1 MSRLHEILSELE
13 DISKHPGRAVRNHIE
28 KTGKKAVG
36 CFPYYTPEEII
47 YAAGMLPVGMW
58 GGQSEI
64 KQADTYLQS
73 FCCSIMREN
82 LEQGMSGA
90 YDMLSA
96 VIIPTYC
103 DTLKCVCENWKV
115 AVPQIKTIPMVYPQ
129 NRATNAGI
137 AYLTEE
143 YRRLIKEL
151 EALTGAEITE
161 AELLK
166 SIALYE
172 GYRRTIRKFADISG
186 HYPKTLNARVRHAV
200 IKAGAF
206 CDKKIYSTM
215 IGELMAEL
223 KKLPSEKSEGIRVVI
238 TGILAE
244 PDALL
249 DLFVENGVTI
259 VADDLA
265 QESRQFRTS
274 VDKGETAMEMLA
286 YRNAGQVCSLLYDE
300 TKSRGTLLK
309 DLVKDNQANGV
320 IIVMMKFCDPEE
332 FDYPIYKK
340 ELEEEGIPMLYLE
353 IEQKMDSVEQLRTRI
368 QAFTEMVTHKSLPCG
383 GKENDDV
390 HGN

>member
-1 MSRLHEILSELE
+1 MSRLHEIINELE
-13 DISKHPGRAVRNHIE
+13 EIAKHPDRAVLMSME

-47 YAAGMLPVGMW
+47 YAAGMLPIGMW

-82 LEQGMSGA
+82 LEQGMSGV

-129 NRATNAGI
+129 NRTTSAGL
-137 AYLTEE
+137 AYMAAE
-143 YRRLIKEL
+143 YRRVIKEL
-151 EALTGAEITE
+151 EQLTGVEITE
-161 AELLK
+161 SELLK
-166 SIALYE
+166 SIDLYE
-172 GYRRTIRKFADISG
+172 GYRRTMRKFAVITG
-186 HYPKTLNARVRHAV
+186 EYPITLNARVRHAV
-200 IKAGAF
+200 IKAGFF
-206 CDKKIYSTM
+206 CDKRIYSMM
-215 IGELMAEL
+215 IGELLAEL
-223 KKLPSEKSEGIRVVI
+223 KKLPREKSEGVRVVI

-249 DLFVENGVTI
+249 NLFVENGMAI

-274 VDKGETAMEMLA
+274 VDREGDALERLVRRYANQMCTM
-286 YRNAGQVCSLLYDE
+286 LYDE
-300 TKSRGTLLK
+300 AKSKGTLLTE
-309 DLVKDNQANGV
+309 LVKENQADGV
-320 IIVMMKFCDPEE
+320 VVLIMKFCDPEE

-340 ELEEEGIPMLYLE
+340 ELEEQGVPMLYLE

-368 QAFTEMVTHKSLPCG
+368 QAFTEMVKQKGSPYG
-383 GKENDDV
+383 RKENDDV
-390 HGN
+390 HGD

>member
-1 MSRLHEILSELE
+1 MSRLHEIISELE
-13 DISKHPGRAVRNHIE
+13 EISMHPAQVVRDQME

-73 FCCSIMREN
+73 FCCSILREN
-82 LEQGMSGA
+82 LEQGMSGE

-103 DTLKCVCENWKV
+103 DALKCVCENWKV

-129 NRATNAGI
+129 NRATRAGI
-137 AYLTEE
+137 AYMKAE
-143 YRRLIKEL
+143 YSRVIKEL
-151 EALTGAEITE
+151 EELTGAEITE

-172 GYRRTIRKFADISG
+172 GYRRTIRKFAAISG

-200 IKAGAF
+200 IKAGFF
-206 CDKKIYSTM
+206 CDKKIYATM
-215 IGELMAEL
+215 IGELLAEL

-274 VDKGETAMEMLA
+274 VDMGENALEMLA
-286 YRNAGQVCSLLYDE
+286 YRNANQMCALLYDE
-300 TKSRGTLLK
+300 GKSRGTLLK
-309 DLVKDNQANGV
+309 NLVKDNQADGV
-320 IIVMMKFCDPEE
+320 VIVMMKFCDPEE

-340 ELEEEGIPMLYLE
+340 ELEEQGIPMLYLE

-368 QAFTEMVTHKSLPCG
+368 QAFTEMIKHRDLPCG
-383 GKENDDV
+383 RNESNDV

>member
-1 MSRLHEILSELE
+1 MSRLHEIISELE
-13 DISKHPGRAVRNHIE
+13 EISKHPGRSVRKHME
-28 KTGKKAVG
+28 QTGKKAVG

-64 KQADTYLQS
+64 KMADTYLQS

-82 LEQGMSGA
+82 LEQGMSGV
-90 YDMLSA
+90 YDILSA

-115 AVPQIKTIPMVYPQ
+115 AVSHIKTIPMVYPQ
-129 NRATNAGI
+129 NKAASAGI
-137 AYLTEE
+137 GYMTEE
-143 YRRLIKEL
+143 YLRIIKEL
-151 EALTGAEITE
+151 EELTGAEITE
-161 AELLK
+161 AELQK

-172 GYRRTIRKFADISG
+172 GYRRTLRKFAAISG
-186 HYPKTLNARVRHAV
+186 QYPKTLNARVRHAV

-206 CDKKIYSTM
+206 CDKKVYSTM
-215 IGELMAEL
+215 LGELLAEL
-223 KKLPSEKSEGIRVVI
+223 KTLPAEKSEGIRVVI

-249 DLFVENGVTI
+249 DLFAENGVTI

-265 QESRQFRTS
+265 QESRQFRTP
-274 VDKGETAMEMLA
+274 VDKGETALEMLA
-286 YRNAGQVCSLLYDE
+286 CRYADQACSLLYDD
-300 TKSRGTLLK
+300 TKSRATLLK
-309 DLVKDNQANGV
+309 NLVKETHADGV
-320 IIVMMKFCDPEE
+320 VIVMMKFCDPEE